1 MHADVRTL
9 GNDLAWLI
17 EKIEKADDGISTEN
31 DDDGILAEKAD
42 DDGIDDDGID
52 DDGIDDDGILAEK
65 ADDDGILPDCIAMA
79 SLDNLEWP
87 DVQGEMEEL
96 LV

>member
-1 MHADVRTL
+1 MTDLIEEEGAWVVHADVRTL

-42 DDGIDDDGID
+42 DDGI
-52 DDGIDDDGILAEK
+52 
-65 ADDDGILPDCIAMA
+65 LPDCIAMA